1 MFRRKRSAT
10 DFNAGIEAHIRLKA
24 ERLRDQGLSE
34 EDARATA
41 RRAFGNLTRAM
52 RAFTSPAAGVVRSSL
67 ARHSIRSPPAA
78 QVSRLHV
85 CGDCNPGRGHRGQRG
100 GL

>member
-41 RRAFGNLTRAM
+41 HRAFGNLTRAHE
-52 RAFTSPAAGVVRSSL
+52 RFYESGPRGA
-67 ARHSIRSPPAA
+67 
-78 QVSRLHV
+78 
-85 CGDCNPGRGHRGQRG
+85 GHRQESDARVAYEVNGNHIDVLKIALG
-100 GL
+100 A